1 MWRDD
6 QRMQD
11 LYEYIKDDDGA
22 RYDFR
27 YVFKFRNSKDHFE
40 KLWNMKIS
48 ARESLEDWLLVS
60 AVSPHIAE
68 ICANA
73 CSEMIENCI
82 KYGHENSMAVVAI
95 HVTNTTIVI
104 ETVNSTE
111 REHAAELRRSLEAL
125 DATGDPKQLFVQKL
139 LNPVQGKSH
148 LGLIKMVMET
158 KGALRIMPHAED
170 DVVHVVLRMNAA

>member
-1 MWRDD
+1 MS
-6 QRMQD
+6 D
-11 LYEYIKDDDGA
+11 LYEYISNNDEA

-27 YVFKFRNSKDHFE
+27 YVFKFRKRKDYFE

-48 ARESLEDWLLVS
+48 ARESLEDWLLLS
-60 AVSPHIAE
+60 IASPQMAE

-73 CSEMIENCI
+73 CSELIENCV
-82 KYGHENSMAVVAI
+82 KYGREESVAVVAI